1 MFPVIIFTDIFYA
14 TNVRNVRYIRA
25 LFLLKLKQ
33 TRGDSTWK
41 LVQGSI
47 KPYFMVVFITG
58 GFRIIL
64 ELWIEQDRYYNMIVF
79 TKMIP
84 VNQSR

>member
-1 MFPVIIFTDIFYA
+1 
-14 TNVRNVRYIRA
+14 
-25 LFLLKLKQ
+25 
-33 TRGDSTWK
+33 
-41 LVQGSI
+41 
-47 KPYFMVVFITG
+47 MVVFTTG

-84 VNQSR
+84 VNQSRWDSLAMSQVIEITQNIIFMLRGGLQAFQSNITVSIL